1 MIFALILFGLASA
14 YFAAG
19 LILFS
24 GTLRLRRGR
33 NPEPL
38 QASVVVA
45 VRDGRDTIEGCLDA
59 LMEQSVPKERYEVI
73 VVDDGSTDGT
83 YEILRRY
90 KGEHRN
96 LKIVR
101 AKEGADTHH
110 PSGKITGKQQAL
122 AQGIR
127 LAQGEIVLQTD
138 AECVVS
144 RRWIEEVASSF
155 GREVG
160 VVVGFALPRRSAGI
174 FEAVRSTDLL
184 FLQTVAA
191 GFVGWGWPLS
201 GIGKNLAYRKAAYV
215 EVGGFER
222 MGLQLNEDMALIQK
236 IHRETNW
243 RTVFMQGRNARVA
256 MVGPS
261 SLRAFIRRRRRWLLA
276 GFRSHPAMFAA
287 LGLVF
292 WTHAMIL
299 ASVLFLNHL
308 PLLLVY
314 YSWLVVAC
322 ADLVL
327 VTQGA
332 SMTRRYDL
340 VLAFPMFQVFFWIY
354 TTLLGFGVLAPGGRK
369 IEWRGRT
376 YSW

>member
-1 MIFALILFGLASA
+1 MIFALILFGLASV
-14 YFAAG
+14 YFATG
-19 LILFS
+19 LLLFS

-33 NPEPL
+33 NREL
-38 QASVVVA
+38 LRASVVVA
-45 VRDGRDTIEGCLDA
+45 VRDGRDTIEACLDA
-59 LMEQSVPKERYEVI
+59 LMDQSVPKERYEVI
-73 VVDDGSTDGT
+73 VVDDGSIDGT
-83 YEILRRY
+83 YEILQGY
-90 KGEHRN
+90 KGKHRN
-96 LKIVR
+96 LKIMR
-101 AKEGADTHH
+101 AKEGF
-110 PSGKITGKQQAL
+110 GKSTGKQRAL

-144 RRWIEEVASSF
+144 RRWIEEVMSYF

-174 FEAVRSTDLL
+174 FQAVRSADLL

-201 GIGKNLAYRKAAYV
+201 GIGKNLAVRKAAYM

-222 MGLQLNEDMALIQK
+222 MGLQPNEDMALIQK
-236 IHRETNW
+236 IRRETKW
-243 RTVFMQGRNARVA
+243 RTAFMQGRNARVT
-256 MVGPS
+256 MEGPP

-276 GFRSHPAMFAA
+276 GFRSHPAMFAT

-292 WTHAMIL
+292 WTHVMIL
-299 ASVLFLNHL
+299 ASVLFLNHLHHL

-322 ADLVL
+322 ANFVL
-327 VTQGA
+327 ITQGA

-354 TTLLGFGVLAPGGRK
+354 TTLLGFGALAPGGRK

-376 YSW
+376 YDG